1 MIPGLRPDAIPADE
15 RTPELEEI
23 LAGRDD
29 IALDQDLLADPS
41 GGVARSTGGGAPS
54 SDDLLSSLGEG
65 GADGGVPTTE
75 EEGAQPY
82 SPDHEVIS
90 IRVKR
95 MPVSHRIKLA
105 LAGGHEARIVLSRD
119 PVRLVQRC
127 VLMNPRITL
136 EEVLAI
142 AKNRSIH
149 GTLLRQVGEQ
159 RDWVR
164 QYSIRVALVTNP
176 KTPLQVSLKLM
187 PGLQERE
194 VRVLAKSRNVSS
206 VIQAQARRMLLRKN
220 G

>member
-1 MIPGLRPDAIPADE
+1 MSPGIKLDSVPADE
-15 RTPELEEI
+15 RIPELEEI
-23 LAGRDD
+23 LEGRDG
-29 IALDQDLLADPS
+29 IVLDPELLADAKGVPPS
-41 GGVARSTGGGAPS
+41 PVDELPTASVEEIDEASES
-54 SDDLLSSLGEG
+54 SLDDDLRPG
-65 GADGGVPTTE
+65 GYKPE
-75 EEGAQPY
+75 
-82 SPDHEVIS
+82 HEAIS

-105 LAGGHEARIVLSRD
+105 LTGGHEARVVLGRD

-142 AKNRSIH
+142 AKNRSVH
-149 GTLLRQVGEQ
+149 GSLLRQVAEQ

-176 KTPLQVSLKLM
+176 KTPLQISLKLM
-187 PGLQERE
+187 TGLNERE

-206 VIQAQARRMLLRKN
+206 VIQAQARRTLLRKE

>member
-1 MIPGLRPDAIPADE
+1 MIPGVKPDAIPAEE

-23 LAGRDD
+23 LAGRDG
-29 IALDQDLLADPS
+29 IELEA
-41 GGVARSTGGGAPS
+41 
-54 SDDLLSSLGEG
+54 DLLSEAG
-65 GADGGVPTTE
+65 GPPTTADLGPASIEDGDGEPE
-75 EEGAQPY
+75 EDGSRFEPE
-82 SPDHEVIS
+82 HEIVS

-105 LAGGHEARIVLSRD
+105 LVGGHEARMVLARD

-142 AKNRSIH
+142 AKNRSVH
-149 GTLLRQVGEQ
+149 GSLLRQVADQ

-176 KTPLQVSLKLM
+176 KTPLQISLKLL
-187 PGLQERE
+187 PGLNDRE

-206 VIQAQARRMLLRKN
+206 VIQAQARRMILRK
-220 G
+220 GP